1 MIEAIV
7 IFKVFWMFVSGRF
20 IVEIIPVVVDV
31 VEAVSVPTRGCS
43 PLSRAVGYHALP
55 QHINAK

>member
-1 MIEAIV
+1 MIFIV
-7 IFKVFWMFVSGRF
+7 GWVFVSGCF
-20 IVEIIPVVVDV
+20 IFEIIPVVVDV
-31 VEAVSVPTRGCS
+31 VETVSVPTKGCS